1 MRVRWTTDAADDL
14 EQICDYIARDR
25 PGVAHRVADDI
36 TKARVDSAHFQIVA
50 DWGVSRAHASWFSR
64 RCRLSR
70 CTKFKENSSSSCEY
84 CTVRNDGRNPS
95 RTKLPTRSRCG
106 V

>member
-36 TKARVDSAHFQIVA
+36 TKAVGGLSTFPNRGRLGRVEGTRELVLA
-50 DWGVSRAHASWFSR
+50 
-64 RCRLSR
+64 
-70 CTKFKENSSSSCEY
+70 
-84 CTVRNDGRNPS
+84 P
-95 RTKLPTRSRCG
+95 LPFPLDRW
-106 V
+106 